1 MYIVGPCSK
10 PKVGYLKTKTLLCT
24 IHNELI
30 QSRPLESLQFTFFSA
45 SSVLLTILKIHYALT
60 SLFRITVT
68 VLGKTSMLGSVATN
82 TSIEVVTEDL
92 NGIIAV
98 SASFLSTRRSRES

>member
-10 PKVGYLKTKTLLCT
+10 PKVGYLKDKTLLCT

-30 QSRPLESLQFTFFSA
+30 QSRPLESLLIYILQRQLR
-45 SSVLLTILKIHYALT
+45 LLTILKIHYALT